1 MILCGAMTALGTH
14 PASVVCVWASRD
26 CTLPFQMEPSAAGPG
41 DKLPGVVSLPSSSA
55 QETERE
61 PVMAVPPAAS
71 GPSRLSPGQQDS
83 LPAHPPPSEDFMAAS
98 TSQDSSLGHTTLL
111 PPPSLP
117 LSVPSSNGVGS
128 DISVASPAQS
138 IGSEE
143 EQLEMEAEEK
153 VMAAAGKPKDR

>member
-1 MILCGAMTALGTH
+1 
-14 PASVVCVWASRD
+14 
-26 CTLPFQMEPSAAGPG
+26 MEPSAAGPG

-61 PVMAVPPAAS
+61 MVMAVPPAAR

-83 LPAHPPPSEDFMAAS
+83 LPAHLTPSEDSMAAS
-98 TSQDSSLGHTTLL
+98 ISQDPSLGHPTLL

-128 DISVASPAQS
+128 DISVASPVQS

-143 EQLEMEAEEK
+143 EQLEMEVE
-153 VMAAAGKPKDR
+153 VMAAAGKLKER